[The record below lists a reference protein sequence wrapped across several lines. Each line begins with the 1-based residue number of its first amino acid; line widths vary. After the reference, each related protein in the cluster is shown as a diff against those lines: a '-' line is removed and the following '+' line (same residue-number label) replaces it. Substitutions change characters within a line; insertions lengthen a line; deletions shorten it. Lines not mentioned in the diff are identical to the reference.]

1 MIKWQPFA
9 TMPQQYETIRKY
21 KENQNKVDKPVFDEL
36 ALRDLNDVL
45 AHKLFYDPPATIKY
59 WEDGYYKT
67 IECEINKFD
76 SERNKLELIKD
87 GEKVLL
93 SMDCIVE
100 IE

>member
-1 MIKWQPFA
+1 M
-9 TMPQQYETIRKY
+9 
-21 KENQNKVDKPVFDEL
+21 
-36 ALRDLNDVL
+36 
-45 AHKLFYDPPATIKY
+45 KY

-76 SERNKLELIKD
+76 SELNKLEVLKN